1 MSLCAGARSSS
12 FTRDTKGLLGSDGVN
27 KRIDGEW
34 KETFFQVLDKFQE
47 AEDPPSPQA
56 SWPPP
61 PSASPPQRQ
70 DPRRRRGLLR
80 LIPGGKKKQQE
91 ERQPLMVSTITDDL
105 PVAGQRMTCGAFSA
119 GSRCKCIDGTGVY
132 VRLATTLFANE

>member
-27 KRIDGEW
+27 ERIEGEW
-34 KETFFQVLDKFQE
+34 KEVFFQVLDKFQE

-56 SWPPP
+56 SCPPP

-70 DPRRRRGLLR
+70 DPRRRRGFRR
-80 LIPGGKKKQQE
+80 LILGGKKKQQE
-91 ERQPLMVSTITDDL
+91 ERQPLMVSTI
-105 PVAGQRMTCGAFSA
+105 
-119 GSRCKCIDGTGVY
+119 
-132 VRLATTLFANE
+132 